1 MHAHSYAY
9 TMSGMHR
16 RSTPQAIKLKDELER
31 RGIIVVAEK
40 WDGHKHIDL
49 VIHRSRLN
57 IEVDGKQH
65 YQDAKQILADIKRS
79 HYSDFKGYDTFHVP
93 NVFIDNARDLT
104 KVADA
109 LAEAATIQARRLGHR
124 QHYHS
129 YAISNSSAV

>member
-1 MHAHSYAY
+1 MVVMPRH
-9 TMSGMHR
+9 
-16 RSTPQAIKLKDELER
+16 STPQALKLKEELEK
-31 RGIIVVAEK
+31 RGVVVVSEK

-65 YQDAKQILADIKRS
+65 YQDANQILADVKRS

-93 NVFIDNARDLT
+93 NMFIDSVNDLK

-109 LAEAATIQARRLGHR
+109 LAEAAKIQARRLGNRH
-124 QHYHS
+124 HYHS
-129 YAISNSSAV
+129 YAAAH